1 MYTTFDVD
9 KVAEIVS
16 SRSSEVESVKE
27 QSQYLFTIKMVLGE
41 NLVHP
46 DGSSRAKLD
55 PFLILSNP
63 RGDRVAKTRT
73 LYETNDPRWEET
85 IDVSVSGDLW
95 IRATIYNRNLVD
107 HHDVV
112 ALAYLHLN
120 PADFGDFLTR
130 DIWLQLEDSR
140 GNRLEGR
147 LLLRISMEGEKDDIQ
162 FYFGRAFRS
171 LKRAEND
178 MTRTIVDK
186 VFRFIAHFDDFVLT
200 LFSQM
205 SPFIRHYLSRSS
217 LSTLVKPGYIFDIDL
232 DRVRGDFT
240 KVSGKFNAFVRD
252 AISQNS
258 SPVIPPVKE
267 YADSPL
273 SPATG
278 SGKKKGRGP
287 LTDQEIENAIGD
299 LFDYFNVTFNTL
311 MENLSTQGP

>member
-9 KVAEIVS
+9 KVAEIIS
-16 SRSSEVESVKE
+16 SHSSVTDSVVE

-41 NLVHP
+41 NLVNP
-46 DGSSRAKLD
+46 DGGSRAKLD

-63 RGDRVAKTRT
+63 QGDRVAKTRT

-85 IDVSVSGDLW
+85 VDVSVHGDLW

-130 DIWLQLEDSR
+130 DIWLQLEDVR
-140 GNRLEGR
+140 GNKLEGR

-186 VFRFIAHFDDFVLT
+186 VSAICWTLDFANFVFVDVALHPTLSLAQQPQYSHQAWIQLRHRSRPGTRRFQQGLRKVQRVRSRRDQSELQPRHPSRQRILRLPHVARSWFRKAEGSGTVDGSRNRKCDWRFIRL
-200 LFSQM
+200 L
-205 SPFIRHYLSRSS
+205 
-217 LSTLVKPGYIFDIDL
+217 
-232 DRVRGDFT
+232 
-240 KVSGKFNAFVRD
+240 
-252 AISQNS
+252 
-258 SPVIPPVKE
+258 
-267 YADSPL
+267 
-273 SPATG
+273 
-278 SGKKKGRGP
+278 
-287 LTDQEIENAIGD
+287 
-299 LFDYFNVTFNTL
+299 
-311 MENLSTQGP
+311 